1 MRYHHRYYVDRRGHQ
16 IISAME
22 KITACLH
29 AYWVAFKVGG
39 LYPGEV
45 IKGLTLTGGEFQ
57 VAWKSP
63 IWLYGVP

>member
-1 MRYHHRYYVDRRGHQ
+1 
-16 IISAME
+16 ME